1 MHIIDGSTFTVAPQ
15 EHVTVDIQKTT
26 APYLA
31 SVSDLIGAAWA
42 PKPAPAGLI
51 AMGAFDAPL
60 AAASIVTFTVVFD
73 FVPDATGSF
82 LPGDEYV
89 VTIRGRPSE
98 KTRIDTVGPPPLQT
112 RTYLFTVV

>member
-1 MHIIDGSTFTVAPQ
+1 MHIVDGSTFTVASQ

-26 APYLA
+26 APSLA
-31 SVSDLIGAAWA
+31 TVSGLIGAAWA
-42 PKPAPAGLI
+42 PKPAPAGLV
-51 AMGAFDAPL
+51 AQGAFDAPL
-60 AAASIVTFTVVFD
+60 AANSIVTFTVVFD

-89 VTIRGRPSE
+89 VTICGRPTE
-98 KTRIDTVGPPPLQT
+98 PTRVETVGPPPPQT